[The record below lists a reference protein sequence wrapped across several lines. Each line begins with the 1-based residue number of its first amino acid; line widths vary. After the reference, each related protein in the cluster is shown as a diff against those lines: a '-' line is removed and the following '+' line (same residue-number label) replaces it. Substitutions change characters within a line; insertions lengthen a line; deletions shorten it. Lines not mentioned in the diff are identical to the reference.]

1 MDLPILTPSSQ
12 TRTAHPGVPRALADP
27 REGRINEFA
36 PPQHLIDWAIR
47 RFESWRLVV
56 TTAFG
61 MEGCALVDMLARTGA
76 PLTITYLDT
85 HFFFPE
91 TYALRDRLA
100 ERYPTL
106 RFANAGTDLTPDRQA
121 AQYAPEL
128 WKSDPDTCCL
138 LRKVIPMAEL
148 MKEADVWL
156 TGIRRD
162 QSPARSDTKVVEW
175 DWRFDVLKINPLA
188 YWTRHQIWDYV
199 REQNVPFN
207 PLHEQGYPS
216 IGCTHCTAPVSGSTI
231 GEYSR
236 QGRWAGTDKKECGLH
251 LGENI

>member
-1 MDLPILTPSSQ
+1 MNLPIFP
-12 TRTAHPGVPRALADP
+12 PGAPPDSGPNAQHDA
-27 REGRINEFA
+27 REDLINEFA
-36 PPQHLIDWAIR
+36 PPQRLIDWSVR
-47 RFESWRLVV
+47 RFESWRIVV

-61 MEGCALVDMLARTGA
+61 MEGCALIDMLARTNV

-106 RFANAGTDLTPDRQA
+106 RFVNAGTDLTPEQQA
-121 AQYAPEL
+121 RQYAPEL
-128 WKSDPDTCCL
+128 WKSDPDKCCM
-138 LRKVIPMAEL
+138 LRKVVPMWDV
-148 MKEADVWL
+148 MKNADVWL

-162 QSPARSDTKVVEW
+162 QSAARADTRVVEW
-175 DWRFDVLKINPLA
+175 DWRFDVLKINPFA
-188 YWTRHQIWDYV
+188 YWTRIQIWEYV
-199 REQNVPFN
+199 RENDVPYN

-216 IGCTHCTAPVSGSTI
+216 IGCTHCTAAVPGSEI
-231 GEYSR
+231 GQYTRE
-236 QGRWAGTDKKECGLH
+236 GRWAGTHKKECGLH